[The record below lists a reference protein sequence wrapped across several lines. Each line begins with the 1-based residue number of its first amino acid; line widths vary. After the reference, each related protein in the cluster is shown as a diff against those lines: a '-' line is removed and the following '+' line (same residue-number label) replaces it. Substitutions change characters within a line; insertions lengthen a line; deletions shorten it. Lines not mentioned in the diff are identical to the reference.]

1 MDHFER
7 FRRSKVKAAPEA
19 QLRLLDLQQLD
30 STLNRLAHRRRT
42 LPELA
47 EHLDLDRQVNELR
60 DTIVTAETEV
70 SDLDREQAKAEQDV
84 DSVRQ
89 RADRDRQRLDSG
101 QVSSARDLE
110 NLQSEIASLQRRQS
124 DLEEVVLEIM
134 ERREAAANRLA
145 GLRAS
150 QSDLQGRLAQVAE
163 RRDAALRDLD
173 DEAGLSS
180 TARTAVEKDIPDDL
194 LALYERLRGQLG
206 GVGAAVLLR
215 GQCQGCHLALNTV
228 DLNRIRAAP
237 PDEVIRCEECRRIL
251 IRTRESGL

>member
-1 MDHFER
+1 MDDVR
-7 FRRSKVKAAPEA
+7 DVRRSKVKAASQA

-30 STLNRLAHRRRT
+30 STLGRLAHRRRT

-47 EHLDLDRQVNELR
+47 EYEDLERSGGELG
-60 DTIVTAETEV
+60 DAIVAAETEV
-70 SDLDREQAKAEQDV
+70 SDLDREQTKAERDV

-89 RADRDRQRLDSG
+89 RADRDRARLDSG

-110 NLQSEIASLQRRQS
+110 NLQSEIISLQRRQS

-134 ERREAAANRLA
+134 ERREAAGTKLA
-145 GLRAS
+145 DLRRTKAELG
-150 QSDLQGRLAQVAE
+150 DKLAEVAE
-163 RRDAALRDLD
+163 RRDAALRELD

-180 TARTAVEKDIPDDL
+180 TARTAVAKDVPDDL
-194 LALYERLRGQLG
+194 LALYERLRGQVG

-228 DLNRIRAAP
+228 DLNHVRNAP

-251 IRTRESGL
+251 IRTAESGF